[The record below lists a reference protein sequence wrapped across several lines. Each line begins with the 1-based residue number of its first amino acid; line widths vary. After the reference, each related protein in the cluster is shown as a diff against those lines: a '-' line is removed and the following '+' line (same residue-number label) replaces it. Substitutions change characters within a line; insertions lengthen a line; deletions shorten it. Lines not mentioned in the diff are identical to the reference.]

1 MSEKVPHTILVV
13 DYDEIVRKLFKTV
26 LTQEGY
32 ELMLASSGVKAISLL
47 RTQRPSLIL
56 MDMMVPNMD

>member
-13 DYDEIVRKLFKTV
+13 DYDEIMRKLFKTV